1 MKSQSPSEISSAYR
15 ARIVVANAIERSPT
29 ATPDAEYMA
38 AVNRGLTAGMGSDGG
53 NFRQRGDLRSET
65 GSLSA
70 EPGRI
75 RAEMQL
81 IRDQTSELVT
91 GGRTDSV
98 TLAAFTGA
106 RIAAVA
112 PFERKNGETAW
123 ALVAS
128 SLCANGENG
137 RQLNFTQPPSALV
150 IREAFTEASETNN
163 LRPIVNAIHTQM
175 DRPELI
181 SNEPIPSPFRIA
193 ATLARP
199 NEPEQSREFELN
211 RSRRAVDSSTAPEP
225 KPIAINFFAQGPVRP
240 AISPVVTKEAPAAP
254 GLAEPA
260 YSPAPGTPD
269 IDVVYVR

>member
-1 MKSQSPSEISSAYR
+1 MKFQSPSEISSAYR
-15 ARIVVANAIERSPT
+15 ARIAVANAIERSPT
-29 ATPDAEYMA
+29 ATPDAEYLS
-38 AVNRGLTAGMGSDGG
+38 AVNRGLTAGMGSDCGKIRG
-53 NFRQRGDLRSET
+53 RGDLRAET
-65 GSLSA
+65 GTLSA

-75 RAEMQL
+75 KAEMQL

-91 GGRTDSV
+91 GDRTDSV

-106 RIAAVA
+106 RVAAVA

-123 ALVAS
+123 AIVAS
-128 SLCANGENG
+128 SLCASGENG
-137 RQLNFTQPPSALV
+137 RQLNFTQPPTASV

-199 NEPEQSREFELN
+199 DETEQSREFELN
-211 RSRRAVDSSTAPEP
+211 RSRRAVDSPVAAEP
-225 KPIAINFFAQGPVRP
+225 KPIAINFFSQGPVRP
-240 AISPVVTKEAPAAP
+240 AITQVAPKAPAP
-254 GLAEPA
+254 GLAAPA
-260 YSPAPGTPD
+260 YSPSPETPD
-269 IDVVYVR
+269 LPVEYVR